1 MPKTKLTPFSRLLL
15 FLLIFVPIAYVGA
28 SYYNGEDPVAN
39 IKKVLGMDETNAA
52 ATEYT
57 APASSPNAATTE
69 SGTTTFESVQKL
81 REENTRLLRDL
92 AVAREELARC
102 QAKNVE

>member
-39 IKKVLGMDETNAA
+39 IKKVLGMDQTNPA
-52 ATEYT
+52 ATEDT
-57 APASSPNAATTE
+57 APASAPSNNDADT
-69 SGTTTFESVQKL
+69 GTTTFENVQKI